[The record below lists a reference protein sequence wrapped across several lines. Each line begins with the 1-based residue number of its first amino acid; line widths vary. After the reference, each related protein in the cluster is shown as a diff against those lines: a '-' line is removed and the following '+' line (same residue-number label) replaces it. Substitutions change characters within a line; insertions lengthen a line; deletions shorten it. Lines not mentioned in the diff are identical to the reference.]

1 MVSSGRQTICCIL
14 LLLSLV
20 ISARSQSAVDKTAT
34 STISGKVTVG
44 GKGLPG
50 VVVGLAISNQ
60 FRSNFRSTRFR
71 STTNEDGNYRITK
84 VPPGTYEVIV
94 ASPTYVPT
102 EARKS
107 LVIGKNETVEN
118 VDITL
123 QQGGVIT
130 GKVTDADGNPMIEE
144 MVHVSAATEQR
155 LPYFREI
162 RTDDRGIYRAYGIPA
177 GRYKVSAGRDTR
189 QRAGGRPLTYHPS
202 AIDPAAAFVID
213 VSDGSEATNVDI
225 TFAGLARTYSARGR
239 IIDSDTAQPMPNTRV
254 GLQTIQQNYI
264 SGDGNAAESTK
275 DGEFKLENLPPG
287 KYAVYSVPP
296 DGSDWHSEA
305 VEFEVTDRDV
315 EGLLIK
321 TSKGASVSGVIVLEG
336 TDDPNVRATL
346 LRAQIVG
353 HIAGSPVKW
362 SDPSANINSNGSF
375 RINGL
380 AAGRLTINFRTR
392 QPFRI
397 IRLEHNGMAQPGG
410 VEIKERE
417 QVTGLRV
424 IVGHTNAA
432 IRGVITLPTGFEL
445 PATARLHVGVRYN
458 SVFLGLP
465 IQVDARGHFLIDELV
480 PGTYEITVS
489 VISSGPL
496 APSPLIPA
504 KQTVVVTNGA
514 EAEVNITM
522 QRPQP
527 RLQ

>member
-1 MVSSGRQTICCIL
+1 MVSSGRQTICCTL

-60 FRSNFRSTRFR
+60 FRSNFRATRFR

-107 LVIGKNETVEN
+107 LVIGKNETVEH

-155 LPYFREI
+155 LPFFREI

-202 AIDPAAAFVID
+202 AIDPAAAFIID

-254 GLQTIQQNYI
+254 GLQTIRQNYI
-264 SGDGNAAESTK
+264 TGDGNAAESTK
-275 DGEFKLENLPPG
+275 DGEFKVENLPPG
-287 KYAVYSVPP
+287 KYAIYLVPP

-321 TSKGASVSGVIVLEG
+321 TSKGASVSGVIILEG
-336 TDDPNVRATL
+336 TDDPNVRANL
-346 LRAQIVG
+346 VAGR
-353 HIAGSPVKW
+353 IAGHLGEGAGVW
-362 SDPSANINSNGSF
+362 SAPSSNINPNGSF

-380 AAGRLTINFRTR
+380 APGRVRLHLETR
-392 QPFRI
+392 EPFRI
-397 IRLEHNGMAQPGG
+397 IRVERNGMPQPGG

-424 IVGHTNAA
+424 VVGYANGA
-432 IRGVITLPTGFEL
+432 IRGVITLPSGFEL
-445 PATARLHVGVRYN
+445 PSNARLHVGVRYL
-458 SVFLGLP
+458 SGFLGIP
-465 IQVDARGHFLIDELV
+465 VGVDARGHFYIDDLI
-480 PGTYEITVS
+480 PGTYELVVS

-527 RLQ
+527 RPQ